1 MAITGVGGIDNNGAR
16 ANLPLG
22 AQGNAIQIATLPQAL
37 LDVYSLDILHN
48 AQGIM
53 RFEEFA
59 VRKQELL
66 AAPGEVIKFTTY
78 NDLDFG
84 NRQLSE
90 ADVLG
95 NDTMSADVKS
105 ITVTEWGKAI
115 KVSEKLLRLS
125 WDDVMAEAATLL
137 GRDYAVTRDI
147 ALRDALFNGVSSA
160 ITAGDIGAEHGISS
174 TLDLKAAD
182 GGTANIDAEE
192 TFNIEHVRK
201 AVEVLQTNNAPKFFG
216 DYYACFL
223 HPHQAA
229 YLRRDSD
236 WINAHQYVGTR
247 NLFSGEI
254 GRWED
259 VIFIVTTHAPNGAA
273 APTAPG
279 YDADLVAPVG
289 APARGLHTGVT
300 GYKACIFGDQCLYVA
315 DSLPVELRDNGVE
328 DFGRTHGLA
337 WYSIFGVDCLK
348 PEYGVTITTA

>member
-1 MAITGVGGIDNNGAR
+1 MAISGVDTA
-16 ANLPLG
+16 
-22 AQGNAIQIATLPQAL
+22 GNITALPQAL

-78 NDLDFG
+78 NDITRGGQLDEHTA
-84 NRQLSE
+84 LSSK
-90 ADVLG
+90 A
-95 NDTMSADVKS
+95 MAASQQS
-105 ITVTEWGKAI
+105 ITVTEWGNAI

-125 WDDVMAEAATLL
+125 WDDVMSEAATLL
-137 GRDYAVTRDI
+137 GRDYAVTRDL
-147 ALRDALFNGVSSA
+147 ALRDAIFTGASSQLSTNSA
-160 ITAGDIGAEHGISS
+160 DLGGDDSAG
-174 TLDLKAAD
+174 
-182 GGTANIDAEE
+182 IDADE
-192 TFNIEHVRK
+192 TFNIEAVRK
-201 AVEVLQTNNAPKFFG
+201 AVEILQTNDAPKFFG
-216 DYYACFL
+216 DYYVCFL

-229 YLRRDSD
+229 YLRRDQD
-236 WINAHQYVGTR
+236 WVNAHQYVGTR

-273 APTAPG
+273 AATAPG
-279 YDADLVAPVG
+279 YKADLVAPVG
-289 APARGLHTGVT
+289 NPANGLAVGVT
-300 GYKACIFGDQCLYVA
+300 GYEACIFGDQALYVA

-348 PEYGVTITTA
+348 PEYAVTIKSA